1 MTAGPGRG
9 PHRADAGSYAAGMR
23 DLSAIEPAGG
33 DREHGRGRSRGT
45 RVHAFTD
52 DALGADDAV
61 ALAARVRSGDV
72 SPDELV
78 AAAISRAEKV
88 DGVLHAVATPMYD
101 RPRTGSRPT
110 AALYGVPSFLKD
122 NRDLAGEPTNH
133 GSEAY
138 AARPAKADDPFVR
151 QYLSTGL
158 AVLGKTR
165 TPEFGLNA
173 TTEFMTGEPAR
184 NPWDP
189 AYSVGG
195 SSGGAA
201 ALVAAGVVPIAHG
214 NDGGGSI
221 RIPAAAAGLVGL
233 KPSRGRHHTDTVA
246 RLLPIDLVSDGV
258 LTRTVRDSAAFLAA
272 IEDDWRNPALVP
284 VGLVEGPAARRLRV
298 GLLLEAFSGPPDAE
312 TGAAVRRAAD
322 ALDAAGHVVDEV
334 RLPIARSFEDD
345 FLRYWGFLAEL
356 SYDTAKLAL
365 DRGFDMRK
373 ADGLGLG
380 LRAHHRRAI
389 HKTPGAIRRLK
400 AAARDYAAMFD
411 RHEVIVSPVLRHTTP
426 EIGHLSPTV
435 PFDVLRARLA
445 DYVAY
450 TPIQNV
456 TGAPGISLPLGR
468 TADGR
473 PVGVQLQGA
482 FGDER
487 TLLEVA
493 FLLEDAVPFAR
504 IDQPDA

>member
-1 MTAGPGRG
+1 MSNLNAADP
-9 PHRADAGSYAAGMR
+9 PHTDAT
-23 DLSAIEPAGG
+23 D
-33 DREHGRGRSRGT
+33 DGRSSGRSGST
-45 RVHAFTD
+45 RVHVFGD
-52 DALGADDAV
+52 DAMGTDDAV

-72 SPDELV
+72 SPEELV
-78 AAAISRAEKV
+78 NAAIARAKEV
-88 DGVLHAVATPMYD
+88 DGVLHAVELPMYT
-101 RPRTGSRPT
+101 RPRTDARASTP
-110 AALYGVPSFLKD
+110 LYGVPSFLKD
-122 NRDLAGEPTNH
+122 NRDLVGEPTNN

-138 AARPAKADDPFVR
+138 VARPARADAPFAR
-151 QYLSTGL
+151 QFLSTGL
-158 AVLGKTR
+158 TVLGKTR
-165 TPEFGLNA
+165 SPEFGLNA
-173 TTEFMTGEPAR
+173 TTEFMTDEPTR

-189 AYSVGG
+189 AYSAGG

-201 ALVAAGVVPIAHG
+201 ALVAAGVVPLAHG

-233 KPSRGRHHTDTVA
+233 KTSRGRHRIDNIA
-246 RLLPIDLVSDGV
+246 RRLPIDLVSDGV

-284 VGLVEGPAARRLRV
+284 IGLVEGPAARRLRV
-298 GLLLEAFSGPPDAE
+298 GLLLEAFSGPPDADTE
-312 TGAAVRRAAD
+312 AAVRRAAT
-322 ALDAAGHVVDEV
+322 ALEAAGHVVDEV
-334 RLPIARSFEDD
+334 RLPIARTFRDD

-356 SYDTAKLAL
+356 TYDTARVAL
-365 DRGFDMRK
+365 DRDFDITR

-380 LRAHHRRAI
+380 LRAYHRRGM

-400 AAARDYAAMFD
+400 AAALDYATIFD
-411 RHEVIVSPVLRHTTP
+411 RHEVIVSPVSRHTTP
-426 EIGHLSPTV
+426 EIGSLSPTV
-435 PFDVLRARLA
+435 PFDVLQARLT

-450 TPIQNV
+450 TPIQNI
-456 TGAPGISLPLGR
+456 TGTPGISLPLGR

-493 FLLEDAVPFAR
+493 FLLEEALPFAR
-504 IDQPDA
+504 IEQPGPP